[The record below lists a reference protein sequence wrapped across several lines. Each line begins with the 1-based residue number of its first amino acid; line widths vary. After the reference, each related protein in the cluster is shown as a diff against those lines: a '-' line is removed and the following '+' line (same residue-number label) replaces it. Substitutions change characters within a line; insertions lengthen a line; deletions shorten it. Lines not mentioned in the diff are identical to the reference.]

1 MSNWRDQILREFTP
15 KVARLTIV
23 ADPDGLLLE
32 EGILEGIRERG
43 FEFIPFDDYISFR
56 YAYESKFRS
65 RWDRGEQMD
74 LVVVLRSADSDL
86 SSLPFDLLQAGRRLS
101 FNLGDIFPNLSY
113 PVVAALDRGDLDALY
128 EAQKS
133 HAPGQ
138 LGDNATKEF
147 ALRHVFE
154 IAPELIKQPSDLLRV
169 LLRRHYRGQRIPAV
183 LDERFIQL
191 LRQRPVFDDWPLNTL
206 VPDRE
211 AFFAFLQERWPIF
224 LDREADKSTP
234 SVRDGSGAY
243 GLTSEGPVDLP
254 FDHHDIRVYIDNLF
268 VEGMLHP
275 VSHAH
280 ADNLAKTWASIG
292 VRTDPTEDRSRRL
305 RKLVEALQS
314 SIPADD
320 AKHTDWSAFARGWAE
335 LLLLTNEQS
344 DDATAHA
351 FADGLRPQVNNG
363 FTAWLLKRYAGLVN
377 LPSTPPV
384 MLHHIP
390 RFLARQMAENPNT
403 KIAMLVL
410 DGLSLD
416 QWLAIHEVL
425 VLRQPSLLF
434 REQTVFAWVPSLT
447 SISRQAAFAGR
458 PPLFFPN
465 SIHTTEKEPVLW
477 TQFWADQGFTPHEVI
492 YLKGLGDGSLD
503 GVSEALSHP
512 KARIAGLVVDK
523 IDRIMHGMELGSA
536 GMHNQVRQWAA
547 QPYLSALF
555 DLLLNLG
562 FNVYLTSDHGNVE
575 AEGCGR
581 PAEGAVADFR
591 GERARVYP
599 NADLR
604 ARVKAS
610 FPAAL
615 EWNPIGLPDDYL
627 ALLAP
632 PGQAF
637 IQEHLRTVSHGGI
650 SIEELIV
657 PLVRVERRGS

>member
-1 MSNWRDQILREFTP
+1 
-15 KVARLTIV
+15 
-23 ADPDGLLLE
+23 
-32 EGILEGIRERG
+32 
-43 FEFIPFDDYISFR
+43 
-56 YAYESKFRS
+56 
-65 RWDRGEQMD
+65 
-74 LVVVLRSADSDL
+74 
-86 SSLPFDLLQAGRRLS
+86 
-101 FNLGDIFPNLSY
+101 
-113 PVVAALDRGDLDALY
+113 
-128 EAQKS
+128 
-133 HAPGQ
+133 
-138 LGDNATKEF
+138 
-147 ALRHVFE
+147 
-154 IAPELIKQPSDLLRV
+154 
-169 LLRRHYRGQRIPAV
+169 
-183 LDERFIQL
+183 
-191 LRQRPVFDDWPLNTL
+191 
-206 VPDRE
+206 
-211 AFFAFLQERWPIF
+211 
-224 LDREADKSTP
+224 
-234 SVRDGSGAY
+234 
-243 GLTSEGPVDLP
+243 
-254 FDHHDIRVYIDNLF
+254 
-268 VEGMLHP
+268 
-275 VSHAH
+275 
-280 ADNLAKTWASIG
+280 
-292 VRTDPTEDRSRRL
+292 
-305 RKLVEALQS
+305 
-314 SIPADD
+314 
-320 AKHTDWSAFARGWAE
+320 
-335 LLLLTNEQS
+335 
-344 DDATAHA
+344 
-351 FADGLRPQVNNG
+351 PQVNNG

-377 LPSTPPV
+377 LPPTPPV

-447 SISRQAAFAGR
+447 SVSRQAAFAGR

-477 TQFWADQGFTPHEVI
+477 TQFWVDQGFTPHEVV
-492 YLKGLGDGSLD
+492 YLKGMGDGSLD
-503 GVSEALSHP
+503 GVSEALAHP

-523 IDRIMHGMELGSA
+523 IDRIMHGMELGAA

-581 PAEGAVADFR
+581 PAEGAVADLR

-604 ARVKAS
+604 ARVKAK

-657 PLVRVERRGS
+657 PLVRVERRGA